1 VKYTSWALAFILP
14 DTPLKGARTLAEKLK
29 KATNNLRTPWDG
41 AQVTVSFAIAEAIA
55 RQDFDNEDV
64 VTDLINRAESG
75 LEEARKRGGNEIVS
89 LEMAKV

>member
-1 VKYTSWALAFILP
+1 
-14 DTPLKGARTLAEKLK
+14 
-29 KATNNLRTPWDG
+29 
-41 AQVTVSFAIAEAIA
+41 VTVSFAIAEAIA

-89 LEMAKV
+89 LEMAKA